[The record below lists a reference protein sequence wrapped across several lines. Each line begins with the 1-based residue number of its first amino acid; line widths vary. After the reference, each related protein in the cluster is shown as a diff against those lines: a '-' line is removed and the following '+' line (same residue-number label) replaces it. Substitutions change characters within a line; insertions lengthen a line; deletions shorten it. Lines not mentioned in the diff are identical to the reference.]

1 MKKILLSFV
10 LLLACVG
17 GWAQTTLTF
26 NRDGQGVSVISDND
40 KVTAEFQGLTG
51 PTTSFKG
58 TQNKITNS
66 VLCPDI
72 NASASQQARVLLFKI
87 SGLSSFDEIGITVLG
102 LNMGGNYQ
110 SADTYDRT
118 HQIDCSASTSKDGD
132 YTDLVTFK
140 QNLTNYNAPAEFELK
155 KRCSQAYEEEVFY
168 LKVTITPKSS
178 TGCYFGLSKIVL
190 STANKSEELSDL
202 IAVAKSYE
210 AGTNFGDYTEASVNA
225 LKAAIEEAEAK
236 VEAGN
241 VTDADIEK
249 LQAAIDALQVVL
261 PNPNKFYVLR
271 CNYENRYI
279 YVNAANK
286 LHWTGTAPAEIA
298 SNYVWKF
305 VAGSTPNTVKMQS
318 VHTQSYLNTVINK
331 DQATF
336 GEGVDVTI
344 KKASVVGACVFEAGN
359 ADIGLHAHGQP
370 NNTVIGYT
378 NTAGAN
384 TYFFEEVED
393 FSHTLS
399 VTSEW
404 ATLVLGFNATI
415 PSGVEVYS
423 VSETSGKSAKLEAV
437 TEVVPANEAVLVKA
451 NNGNY
456 TFGYTTTEG
465 NIVDN
470 KLEGTLFT
478 KNVEKNAYVLAKVGD
493 NVGFYSAKQTDGV
506 FLNNANKAYL
516 PADAV
521 PAGARFLSFDF
532 GTETAIEGVEG
543 ENGNVKTEI
552 YDLAGRRVKAA
563 QKGLYIVN
571 GKVVIR

>member
-1 MKKILLSFV
+1 
-10 LLLACVG
+10 
-17 GWAQTTLTF
+17 
-26 NRDGQGVSVISDND
+26 VSVISDND

-110 SADTYDRT
+110 SADRYDRT

-241 VTDADIEK
+241 VTDADIEA
-249 LQAAIDALQVVL
+249 LQAAIDALRIVL
-261 PNPNKFYVLR
+261 PNPDKFYVLR
-271 CNYENRYI
+271 CNHENRYI

-286 LHWTGTAPAEIA
+286 LQWTGTAPTVVA

-305 VAGSTPNTVKMQS
+305 VAGSTPNTVKMLS
-318 VHTQSYLNTVINK
+318 VHTQSYLNTVINNQ
-331 DQATF
+331 QATF

-344 KKASVVGACVFEAGN
+344 KKSSVEGAYVFEAGN
-359 ADIGLHAHGQP
+359 AGIGLHAHGQA
-370 NNTVIGYT
+370 NTVIGYT
-378 NTAGAN
+378 NAAGAN
-384 TYFFEEVED
+384 PYFFEEVEG

-399 VTSEW
+399 VTASGW

-423 VSETSGKSAKLEAV
+423 VSETSSTSAKLNAV
-437 TEVVPANEAVLVKA
+437 TGVVPANEAVLVKA
-451 NNGNY
+451 QSGDY
-456 TFGYTTTEG
+456 AFEYTTATGSVEG
-465 NIVDN
+465 NLLRGSVEDTYV
-470 KLEGTLFT
+470 EGL
-478 KNVEKNAYVLAKVGD
+478 AYVLANGTEGVGL
-493 NVGFYSAKQTDGV
+493 YRAKLNMNAEGAEGTTH

-516 PADAV
+516 PK
-521 PAGARFLSFDF
+521 PAEASARFISFDF
-532 GTETAIEGVEG
+532 GTETAIENIEG
-543 ENGNVKTEI
+543 AEAENAVV
-552 YDLAGRRVKAA
+552 YDLSGRRVQKA
-563 QKGLYIVN
+563 QKGVFIVN
-571 GKVVIR
+571 GKVVIK

>member
-1 MKKILLSFV
+1 MKKILLTIV
-10 LLLACVG
+10 TLLMAVG

-58 TQNKITNS
+58 TQNKITNF

-72 NASASQQARVLLFKI
+72 NASANQQARVLLFKI
-87 SGLSSFDEIGITVLG
+87 SGLSSFNEIGITVLG

-118 HQIDCSASTSKDGD
+118 HQIDCSASTLVDGD
-132 YTDLVTFK
+132 YTDLVTFE

-155 KRCSQAYEEEVFY
+155 NRCSQAYEKGEFY

-190 STANKSEELSDL
+190 STADNSEELSNL
-202 IAVAKSYE
+202 IDVAKSYE

-241 VTDADIEK
+241 VTDADIDE

-271 CNYENRYI
+271 CNHENRYI

-286 LHWTGTAPAEIA
+286 LQWTGTAPTEVA

-318 VHTQSYLNTVINK
+318 VHTQSYLNTVTNE

-359 ADIGLHAHGQP
+359 ADIGLHAHGK

-378 NTAGAN
+378 NIAGAN
-384 TYFFEEVED
+384 TYFFEEVTD

-399 VTSEW
+399 VTSDW

-437 TEVVPANEAVLVKA
+437 TGVVPANEAVLVKA
-451 NNGNY
+451 NNGNGNY

-470 KLEGTLFT
+470 KLEGTLST
-478 KNVEKNAYVLAKVGD
+478 KNITPAPGTSCYVLSNLDGK
-493 NVGFYSAKQTDGV
+493 VGFYKATLNQNENTA
-506 FLNNANKAYL
+506 FQNNANKAYL
-516 PADAV
+516 PVANVNA
-521 PAGARFLSFDF
+521 ARFLSFDF

-543 ENGNVKTEI
+543 ENGNVKTES
-552 YDLAGRRVKAA
+552 LSQRAKR
-563 QKGLYIVN
+563 
-571 GKVVIR
+571 